1 MTLSF
6 TIDRGGLSPSR
17 LLLRAVL
24 GLLLVTSATAG
35 DNHTTNPERLLA
47 PLVNTNTGTRNVTG
61 LNKARSL
68 LVPEFETLGY
78 ETTTYRLPEGR
89 QVVSFQFPDTK
100 PDIMLLGHIDTVFPA
115 DSPFKTLRIAG
126 GRLFG
131 PGVIDMKGGITL
143 ILDILARLDTRIRRQ
158 IRIVLNDDE
167 EIGSPY
173 TLPTLRELAGG
184 MRFGLVFEPG
194 LPDGALVTSQ
204 SGVVW
209 LDLEVTGKEAH
220 AGLEPE
226 KGINA
231 CVELSHKVVSLAA
244 LTDYK
249 RNLTVN
255 TGVLRGGTKPNVVCK
270 KALARLDVRYVDPRD
285 LETLTQRIREIAM
298 RMTVRNPDSSIGLSA
313 KLKEIVMLPSL
324 TSKNTRSIFEVARK
338 AAQTL
343 GQTITGRHVGYAS
356 NANQLT
362 DTGVELL
369 VGLGPYGGGM
379 HTDQEFMSIAAYQKR
394 LQLGIELI
402 RSLTRSR

>member
-1 MTLSF
+1 MPVA
-6 TIDRGGLSPSR
+6 IDRGAPSPSH
-17 LLLRAVL
+17 LLLYSVL
-24 GLLLVTSATAG
+24 GLLLATSATAS
-35 DNHTTNPERLLA
+35 DNHTMNPERLLA
-47 PLVNTNTGTRNVTG
+47 PLVNTNTGTRNVAG
-61 LNKARSL
+61 LNRARSL

-89 QVVSFQFPDTK
+89 QVVSFQFPGTK
-100 PDIMLLGHIDTVFPA
+100 PDIMLLGQIDTVFPA
-115 DSPFKTLRIAG
+115 ESPLKKLRIEG
-126 GRLFG
+126 GKVFG

-143 ILDILARLDTRIRRQ
+143 ILDILARLDTKIRRQ

-167 EIGSPY
+167 EIGSPF

-194 LPDGALVTSQ
+194 LADGALVTSQ

-249 RNLTVN
+249 RTLTVN

-270 KALARLDVRYVDPRD
+270 EALARIDVRYVDPQD
-285 LETLTQRIREIAM
+285 LETLMQRIREIAM
-298 RMTVRNPDSSIGLSA
+298 RMTVRNPDSTIGLSA
-313 KLKEIVMLPSL
+313 KLKEIVTLPSL
-324 TSKNTRSIFEVARK
+324 TSKNTSLMYEETRK
-338 AAQTL
+338 AAQRL

-356 NANQLT
+356 NANQLA

-379 HTDQEFMSIAAYQKR
+379 HTDQEFMSIAAYEKR